1 MSAMTAAQKNAIL
14 ASSQAGILDTNLLD
28 AILGA
33 PITVP
38 ATSKTGN
45 SAASRKAAAR
55 KATMPKAENHNAPK
69 AERTQSVAPKA
80 AKPARKAAKPQTATS
95 KWEDRPMSAKQKARI
110 TAVSNEHGF
119 VLIDMSKWTA
129 GVASTYYND
138 LKAAI

>member
-1 MSAMTAAQKNAIL
+1 MSAMSAAQKNAIL
-14 ASSQAGILDTNLLD
+14 ASSKAGILDSNLLD
-28 AILGA
+28 AILGT

-38 ATSKTGN
+38 AT
-45 SAASRKAAAR
+45 
-55 KATMPKAENHNAPK
+55 MPKAAPK
-69 AERTQSVAPKA
+69 APVRTQKVAPKVKA
-80 AKPARKAAKPQTATS
+80 EKPATIAPAPKASKPQTATS

-119 VLIDMSKWTA
+119 DILDMSKWTA